1 MAGWASLKGRLFG
14 ELLRRTLF
22 ALVRDRREDAVRRR
36 AELVRDLLVEVRL
49 ERHAKE
55 EERRARDL
63 REVCRGGFARGV
75 AGEFSGTRA
84 LALAARA
91 LARHLLRDGGV
102 GLDGRVV
109 PAGERR
115 TGNLSATPESPDGPA
130 RRTRR

>member
-14 ELLRRTLF
+14 ELSRRASL

-49 ERHAKE
+49 EWHAKE
-55 EERRARDL
+55 EKCRARDL
-63 REVCRGGFARGV
+63 REVCRRGGV

-91 LARHLLRDGGV
+91 LPPT
-102 GLDGRVV
+102 
-109 PAGERR
+109 PA
-115 TGNLSATPESPDGPA
+115 P
-130 RRTRR
+130 